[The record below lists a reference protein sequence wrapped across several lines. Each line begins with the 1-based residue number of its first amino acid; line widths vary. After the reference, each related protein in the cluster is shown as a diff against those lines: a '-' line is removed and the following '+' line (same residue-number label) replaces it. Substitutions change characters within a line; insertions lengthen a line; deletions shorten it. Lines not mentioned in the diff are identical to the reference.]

1 MVDSHAVMARRAAV
15 SLIAANDNAKGPAR
29 ASKNTERLEKAEAG
43 WHGGKRRSTKYAG
56 GANNCSVLFAPP
68 DVPTHPAV
76 NPHGTA
82 R

>member
-43 WHGGKRRSTKYAG
+43 WHGGSVDRPSTQG
-56 GANNCSVLFAPP
+56 GRIIVVLFAPP